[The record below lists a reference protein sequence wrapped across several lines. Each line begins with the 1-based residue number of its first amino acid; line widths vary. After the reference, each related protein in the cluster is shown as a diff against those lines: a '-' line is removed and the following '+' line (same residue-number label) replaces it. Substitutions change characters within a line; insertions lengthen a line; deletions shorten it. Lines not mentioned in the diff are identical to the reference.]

1 MVAIFGRRENDKS
14 ENMSFTIETTVQ
26 IISEHGNEPIIK
38 NQRELKNDDVA
49 ELLNVIDTTEMFE
62 LPPTRHQKD
71 ESEAVFGFAEKW
83 TSESKMS
90 KIIARDLRESRVMD
104 DFFRIIYLLAGKR

>member
-1 MVAIFGRRENDKS
+1 MKRMKTNLQADSLGDRKNCNLAISAIFTVGRDDYMVAIFGRRENDKS

-49 ELLNVIDTTEMFE
+49 ELLNVIA
-62 LPPTRHQKD
+62 P
-71 ESEAVFGFAEKW
+71 
-83 TSESKMS
+83 
-90 KIIARDLRESRVMD
+90 LR
-104 DFFRIIYLLAGKR
+104 